1 MSDTLQPTIRT
12 VAGSP
17 RRYKRVVYSI
27 FAVGIAGLFAG
38 IVFEMPLAGTTVYL
52 LGAWVGSGLAALL
65 PRVSDATLVD
75 ERDQAVHRRAS
86 GLAVNV
92 TAVVG
97 ISVVPPLYALSA
109 AEVVRITQTM
119 WGAIWMGSAFFLLWG
134 GCLFYVDRFQ

>member
-27 FAVGIAGLFAG
+27 FAIGIAGLFAG

-52 LGAWVGSGLAALL
+52 LGAWLGSGLAAVL
-65 PRVSDATLVD
+65 PRVSDATLID
-75 ERDQAVHRRAS
+75 ERDRAVHRRAS

-92 TAVVG
+92 TAAIG
-97 ISVVPPLYALSA
+97 IAVVPALYALSA
-109 AEVVRITQTM
+109 ADVVTITQTM

-134 GCLFYVDRFQ
+134 GCSFYVDRFQ

>member
-1 MSDTLQPTIRT
+1 MPDTLQPTIQT

-38 IVFEMPLAGTTVYL
+38 MLFDMPVAGTTTYL
-52 LGAWVGSGLAALL
+52 LGAWLGSGLAAVL
-65 PRVSDATLVD
+65 PRVSSATLID

-92 TAVVG
+92 TAAVG
-97 ISVVPPLYALSA
+97 ITVVPALYALSA
-109 AEVVRITQTM
+109 AEVVTITASM

>member
-1 MSDTLQPTIRT
+1 MSDTLQPTIET

-27 FAVGIAGLFAG
+27 FAVGIVGLFAG
-38 IVFEMPLAGTTVYL
+38 MLFDLPLTGTTIYL
-52 LGAWVGSGLAALL
+52 LGAWIGSALAALL

-86 GLAVNV
+86 GLAVTITGV
-92 TAVVG
+92 AG
-97 ISVVPPLYALSA
+97 ITVVPALYALSA
-109 AEVVRITQTM
+109 AEVVTITQTM

-134 GCLFYVDRFQ
+134 GCLFYVDRSQ

>member
-1 MSDTLQPTIRT
+1 MLDTLHSPIDT
-12 VAGSP
+12 VAASP
-17 RRYKRVVYSI
+17 QRYKRVVNWI

-38 IVFEMPLAGTTVYL
+38 MAFDQPLAGTTIYL
-52 LGAWVGSGLAALL
+52 AGTWLGSGLAALL

-86 GLAVNV
+86 GLAV
-92 TAVVG
+92 TITGAVG
-97 ISVVPPLYALSA
+97 ITVVPALYALSA
-109 AEVVRITQTM
+109 AEVVAITQTM

>member
-17 RRYKRVVYSI
+17 RRYRRVVYSI

-52 LGAWVGSGLAALL
+52 LGAWVGSGLAAAL
-65 PRVSDATLVD
+65 PRVSDATLID
-75 ERDQAVHRRAS
+75 ERDRAVHRRAS

-97 ISVVPPLYALSA
+97 ITVVPALYALSA
-109 AEVVRITQTM
+109 AEVVAITQTM